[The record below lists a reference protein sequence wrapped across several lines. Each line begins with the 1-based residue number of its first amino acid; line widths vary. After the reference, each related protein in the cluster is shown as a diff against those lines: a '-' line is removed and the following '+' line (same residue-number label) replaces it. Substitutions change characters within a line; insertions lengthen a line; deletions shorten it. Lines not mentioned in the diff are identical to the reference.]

1 MTDGRDRD
9 GPIEDALRRSDERLR
24 FLVDCI
30 EDYAIFMLDPVGQV
44 ASWNTGAAKIK
55 LYSADEIIGRH
66 FSCFYSEEDNAAGK
80 PAMELRTAAAQGR
93 FEDLGWRVRKD
104 GTRFWANVVITA
116 SRDQDGTLVGFA
128 KITRDMTEH
137 RQSDEQ
143 RFRLIVESAPNA
155 MVMVNA
161 AGRIEMVN
169 TQAER
174 TFGYQRSELLDQPI
188 ERLVPER
195 FRSAHPALRGSYF
208 DDPTSRQMGAGR
220 DLYGLRKDGS
230 EVPIEIGLNPID
242 MEDGRMVLASI
253 VDISERRQREDHLR
267 LSEERFKSVFNCVS
281 DGIFI
286 VDAKSGRFL
295 EVNEPGAR
303 MHDYSPDEL
312 IGASIETISSG
323 IPPYTQREAEEA
335 HKRAV
340 ATGRSQDFDWRSK
353 RKDGHL
359 FWSAISLRFASI
371 SNRDVVL
378 AVVRDVTERRTVE
391 DQLRQA
397 QKIEAIGQLTGG
409 VAHDFNNLLAVMQG
423 NLELLEEASRGD
435 PTAAELI
442 ADALDAASRGAS
454 LTHRLLA
461 FSRQQQLAPSAVQV
475 GALVTGL
482 IGVLRR
488 VVEESVRIETLIAPG
503 LWTSKI
509 DAHQLENALLNL
521 AVNARD
527 AMPDGG
533 KLTIAVENAVLD
545 ADYARDRTE
554 VTPGRYVL
562 LSVSDTGT
570 GMPKEV
576 AARALE
582 PFFTTKPVGKGTGL
596 GLPMVYGFVKQSG
609 GHLAIYSE
617 PGLGTTVRLYLPEF
631 SSEPTPSSIAEDKAP
646 LAADGEA
653 VVLVVEDDEAVRRL
667 QLRMLGS
674 LQYRTLAAPDGAS
687 GLAILE
693 SDARVDL
700 LLTDIVLPG
709 GMSGPALVDLA
720 RRVRPDLKVIFVSGY
735 APATVKERYDLSSV
749 QVLGK
754 PFTRADL
761 AHAIRE
767 MLAGATE
774 K

>member
-1 MTDGRDRD
+1 VTDVIG
-9 GPIEDALRRSDERLR
+9 GASPIDEVVYGNEERLR

-30 EDYAIFMLDPVGQV
+30 EDYAIFMLDPAGRVM
-44 ASWNTGAAKIK
+44 SWNTGAAKIK
-55 LYSADEIIGRH
+55 LYSANEIIGQH
-66 FSCFYSEEDNAAGK
+66 FSCFYPEEDVVAGK
-80 PAMELRTAAAQGR
+80 PAMELRTAAAEGR

-104 GTRFWANVVITA
+104 GSRFWANVVITA
-116 SRDQDGTLVGFA
+116 SRDEDGTLVGFA

-137 RQSDEQ
+137 RRTDEQ
-143 RFRLIVESAPNA
+143 RFRLIVEAAPNA

-174 TFGYQRSELLDQPI
+174 TFGYPRSELLDTPV
-188 ERLVPER
+188 EMLVPER
-195 FRSAHPALRGSYF
+195 FRSRHPTLRGSF
-208 DDPTSRQMGAGR
+208 FGGPTARQMTTGL

-242 MEDGRMVLASI
+242 MEEGRMVLASI
-253 VDISERRQREDHLR
+253 VDISDRRQKEDRLR
-267 LSEERFKSVFNCVS
+267 LSEERFKSVFNCVG

-286 VDAKSGRFL
+286 VDARTGRFL

-303 MHDYSPDEL
+303 MHGYSPDEL
-312 IGASIETISSG
+312 IGASIEKISSG
-323 IPPYTQREAEEA
+323 VPPYTQREAAKA
-335 HKRAV
+335 HARAIES
-340 ATGRSQDFDWRSK
+340 GRSQDFDWHSK
-353 RKDGHL
+353 RRDGRL
-359 FWSAISLRFASI
+359 FWSAVTLRYASI
-371 SNRDVVL
+371 SNQDVVL
-378 AVVRDVTERRTVE
+378 AVVRDVTERRAVE

-397 QKIEAIGQLTGG
+397 QKMEAIGQLTGG

-423 NLELLEEASRGD
+423 NLELLEESRATD

-442 ADALDAASRGAS
+442 ADALDAANRGAS

-461 FSRQQQLAPSAVQV
+461 FSRQQQLAPSAVKV

-488 VVEESVRIETLIAPG
+488 VVEESVRIETVIAPD
-503 LWTSKI
+503 LWTSRI

-533 KLTIAVENAVLD
+533 KLTIAAENAILD
-545 ADYARDRTE
+545 AEYARDYAE
-554 VTPGRYVL
+554 VIPGHYVL
-562 LSVSDTGT
+562 VSVSDTGT

-576 AARALE
+576 IARALE
-582 PFFTTKPVGKGTGL
+582 PFFTTKPVGQGTGL

-617 PGLGTTVRLYLPEF
+617 QGLGTTVRLYLPEF
-631 SSEPTPSSIAEDKAP
+631 SAEPIASSIAAEKAL

-667 QLRMLGS
+667 QLRVLSS
-674 LQYRTLAAPDGAS
+674 LQYRTLEAADGPA

-693 SDARVDL
+693 SGARVDL

-709 GMSGPALVDLA
+709 GMSGPALVEVA
-720 RRVRPDLKVIFVSGY
+720 RRIRPDLKVIFVSGY

-749 QVLGK
+749 QILGK
-754 PFTRADL
+754 PFTRSDL
-761 AHAIRE
+761 ARAIQDV
-767 MLAGATE
+767 LVGTIA